1 MGYSPAR
8 TMTIRTKAPPVT
20 LTLTEYAVLG
30 LLGQVGR
37 PISGYDLKKLAAT
50 SVGYLWYPSKT
61 QLYAVL
67 PRLGAAGLAT
77 RDEIE
82 QHDRPD
88 KHVYSITDAGRAAI
102 REWLGRSEDESDP
115 GRSSFGLKLF
125 FGAQGDRVLLTRQL
139 AAFRDAY
146 AGRLELYERRR
157 LGEDPTDD
165 GRVSD
170 EFTRLSLRYGI
181 ARARAAVEWSD
192 QALEELARS

>member
-1 MGYSPAR
+1 M
-8 TMTIRTKAPPVT
+8 
-20 LTLTEYAVLG
+20 
-30 LLGQVGR
+30 
-37 PISGYDLKKLAAT
+37 
-50 SVGYLWYPSKT
+50 GYLWRPYKT

-77 RDEIE
+77 RDEIV

-102 REWLGRSEDESDP
+102 REWLGRSEDAE
-115 GRSSFGLKLF
+115 RSGTGQFGLKLF

-146 AGRLELYERRR
+146 EVASSSTSDAALAG
-157 LGEDPTDD
+157 PTDD